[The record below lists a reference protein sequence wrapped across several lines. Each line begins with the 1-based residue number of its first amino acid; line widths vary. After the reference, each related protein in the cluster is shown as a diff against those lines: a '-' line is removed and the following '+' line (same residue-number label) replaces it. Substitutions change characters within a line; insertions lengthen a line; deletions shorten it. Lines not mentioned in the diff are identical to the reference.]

1 MSANNSRTV
10 IWGNS
15 TPVDSSRRQ
24 SLRPD
29 NALDRLPNQRPVQLF
44 TLDPSRY
51 VGPDAISLP
60 ASKTRSFVKEPPTE
74 LQKRV
79 NYCAGF
85 TDCTAFDDPMFA
97 ELCGICVAA
106 NDAAG
111 KGAQGLYIT
120 PEDRAA
126 SRNPDGSFRTDAKPS
141 FGSCPY
147 KAFTLTKAQCLAAKE
162 EQKCVG
168 KTRFDDPNCAACT
181 SDLAMRLFPK
191 DAKTVPAQLLLG
203 GQGDVVVT
211 VEGSSAPLVK
221 GRLDAGVII
230 PLNGRG
236 EGTVLN
242 IRVSGAGG
250 IGGLLLGPTVR
261 GGYSVDIAKL
271 IYVDVVSGNAPRKQ
285 GFIGIGGES
294 TVGAGS
300 RVYRMIPGV
309 GKQQMTLLLRIPMT
323 FIDPSDPAAVR
334 CASAPVVRTADSAKQ
349 LGMGVCSGADPG
361 QYSLACLKYVWDA
374 NGCVPTGAG
383 YPKDV
388 KAAARLLWDGES
400 KPRTLAQINET
411 VRDVAAIALSGY
423 TPDGRAPAHP
433 AEIAAARKM
442 CLGPGAPQPPPSK
455 PGGVMQVVAPAAPT
469 SLKEMVAGR
478 PATWKGWLEGAAAAF
493 TQFVGGSSGL
503 PGLT

>member
-29 NALDRLPNQRPVQLF
+29 NALNALPNQRPVQLF

-51 VGPDAISLP
+51 VGPDAIPLP
-60 ASKTRSFVKEPPTE
+60 TSKTRSFVKEPTSE
-74 LQKRV
+74 LQKRI
-79 NYCAGF
+79 NYCAKF
-85 TDCTAFDDPMFA
+85 TNCSAFDDPMFV
-97 ELCGICVAA
+97 ELCGMCTVAD
-106 NDAAG
+106 DAGG
-111 KGAQGLYIT
+111 KSMQGLYIT
-120 PEDRAA
+120 PDDRDA

-147 KAFTLTKAQCLAAKE
+147 KAFTLTKAQCLATKE

-181 SDLAMRLFPK
+181 SDSAMRLFPA
-191 DAKTVPAQLLLG
+191 DAKTSPAQLLLG
-203 GQGDVVVT
+203 GQGDVVVR
-211 VEGSSAPLVK
+211 VEGQTTPLAK
-221 GRLDAGVII
+221 GRLDDGVLI

-242 IRVSGAGG
+242 IQISNASGV
-250 IGGLLLGPTVR
+250 GGLLLGPTR
-261 GGYSVDIAKL
+261 QGPYSVDIAKL
-271 IYVDVVSGNAPRKQ
+271 IYVDVVSGNAPRKN
-285 GFIGIGGES
+285 GFIGIGRGS
-294 TVGAGS
+294 FVGGGS

-309 GKQQMTLLLRIPMT
+309 GRQQMTLLLRIPMT
-323 FIDPSDPAAVR
+323 FIDPRDPSAVR

-361 QYSLACLKYVWDA
+361 QYSLTCLKYIWDS
-374 NGCVPTGAG
+374 NGCVAAGAG
-383 YPKDV
+383 YPNDV

-433 AEIAAARKM
+433 AEVATARKM
-442 CLGPGAPQPPPSK
+442 CLGPGAAQPPPSK
-455 PGGVMQVVAPAAPT
+455 PGGVVQTISPAAPT